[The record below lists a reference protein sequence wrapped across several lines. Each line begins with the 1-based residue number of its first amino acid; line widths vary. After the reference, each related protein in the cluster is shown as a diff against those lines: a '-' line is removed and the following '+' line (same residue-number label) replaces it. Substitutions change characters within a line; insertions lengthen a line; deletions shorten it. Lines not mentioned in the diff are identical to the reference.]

1 MTNCVWFPHLQKHNN
16 HAKIMKKIKS
26 IIACALGV
34 IVAMSS
40 TVGPVYAWEYL
51 GVQIPDYI
59 NQEEVM
65 KQVEAGNQNII
76 DQLCVRFGA
85 CPVEQEEPEI
95 ENKYEDVGDTSDA
108 FDDKKPSDDKYVPP
122 VNQDIED
129 KKDAENKYDA
139 SIENPGIDYTGQL
152 NQIMSGIM
160 SGQSGSSGW
169 ISNGTNENVYLQ
181 WLQNYSSN
189 GVGTYTGSTFESS
202 AYFEY
207 LQLARKNEAT
217 VDRYNIGSKRSI
229 QFNLGNGYQETG
241 IVTTDN
247 GYISGLDAENLYE
260 IIARAIDCEI
270 EVSALGVSIKDEN
283 GNIATAL
290 KTSIYKTSEVI
301 STLQKFNVDIAVR
314 LSRTSGNFSLTEYVE
329 GLPVEEQIVTIQFGD
344 DKSATVN
351 AYVKDSVVLLDAK
364 AVAEAV
370 GGSCSVSGS
379 SVNISRGNSSFNGTI
394 NSTSFSLI
402 SKGSNVSGGNYKL
415 SCPVLNIDGTTFV
428 STYSLIKGLGY
439 DAFWDSGVHILYLL

>member
-1 MTNCVWFPHLQKHNN
+1 
-16 HAKIMKKIKS
+16 MKKIKS
-26 IIACALGV
+26 IIACTLGV

-108 FDDKKPSDDKYVPP
+108 FTDKKPDEPYTPP
-122 VNQDIED
+122 VNQEIED
-129 KKDAENKYDA
+129 KKDAENKYD
-139 SIENPGIDYTGQL
+139 STVGENPGVDYTGQL

-160 SGQSGSSGW
+160 SGQTSSSGW
-169 ISNGTNENVYLQ
+169 VSNGTSENVYLQ
-181 WLQNYSSN
+181 WLQNYSSD
-189 GVGTYTGSTFESS
+189 GKASYTGSTFESS

-207 LQLARKNEAT
+207 LQLARKNEAI
-217 VDRYNIGSKRSI
+217 VDKYNVGSERSI
-229 QFNLGNGYQETG
+229 QYNLGKGYQDTG
-241 IVTTDN
+241 IITTDN
-247 GYISGLDAENLYE
+247 GYISGLDTENLYE
-260 IIARAIDCEI
+260 IIARAIDCDI
-270 EVSALGVSIKDEN
+270 EVSALGVSIKNDE
-283 GNIATAL
+283 GATATAL
-290 KTSIYKTSEVI
+290 KTSIYKTSDVI
-301 STLQKFNVDIAVR
+301 STLKGFGVDIAVR

-329 GLPVEEQIVTIQFGD
+329 GLPVEEQVVTIQFDD
-344 DKSATVN
+344 DKSATIK

-364 AVAEAV
+364 SVADAV
-370 GGSCSVSGS
+370 GGNCSISGS
-379 SVNISRGNSSFNGTI
+379 SVNISKENSYFRGTI
-394 NSTSFSLI
+394 DSSSFSLS
-402 SKGSNVSGGNYKL
+402 SKGSNIGGGNYKL
-415 SCPVLNIDGTTFV
+415 SCPILNIDGTVFV

-439 DAFWDSGVHILYLL
+439 DAFWDTGVHILYLL